1 MATYI
6 VLSKFTQQGVQN
18 IKDSP
23 KRLAADK
30 RLAKSLGGRI
40 RSFYMTMGSYDV
52 VAVLELPD
60 DDAAAS
66 VRAPDGA
73 GGERQHRDAQSVS
86 RGRLPEDHR
95 QPAGVVVRIFSLLRE
110 MRSRGGK
117 ASRPGRPTGGRPAGI
132 PLVHPLP

>member
-60 DDAAAS
+60 DDAAAKF
-66 VRAPDGA
+66 AL
-73 GGERQHRDAQSVS
+73 QM
-86 RGRLPEDHR
+86 GRSGNASTETLKAFPEADYRKIISSLPE
-95 QPAGVVVRIFSLLRE
+95 
-110 MRSRGGK
+110 
-117 ASRPGRPTGGRPAGI
+117 
-132 PLVHPLP
+132 

>member
-23 KRLAADK
+23 K

-60 DDAAAS
+60 DDAAAKF
-66 VRAPDGA
+66 AL
-73 GGERQHRDAQSVS
+73 QM
-86 RGRLPEDHR
+86 GRSGNASTETLKAFPEADYRKIISSLPE
-95 QPAGVVVRIFSLLRE
+95 
-110 MRSRGGK
+110 
-117 ASRPGRPTGGRPAGI
+117 
-132 PLVHPLP
+132 